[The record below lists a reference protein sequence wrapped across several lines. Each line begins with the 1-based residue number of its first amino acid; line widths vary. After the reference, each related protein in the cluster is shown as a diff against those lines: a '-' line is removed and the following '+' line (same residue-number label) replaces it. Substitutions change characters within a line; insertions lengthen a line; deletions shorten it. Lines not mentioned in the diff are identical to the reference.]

1 MKTVRYILFVLSFVV
16 LHSCLIENDMSYP
29 KVSAEFTAFG
39 VRGQESVTI
48 DAGNRTVS
56 VVLSETADITALEIT
71 ELEFTDQVR
80 CTPFLSKGDVINLS
94 EPMKVTLSIYQDYE
108 WTISA
113 TQPIERYVRC
123 TGQIGDAVIDVQN
136 HDAVV
141 YVSATQSLSK
151 IIVED
156 MKLGP
161 ETSVII
167 GYVENAG
174 EENGELVEFDF
185 PLELDCTLRRYF
197 YVEYEGEI
205 TKWSLNVF
213 REDVE
218 MSVTSVIPWC
228 YSADIEGE
236 FDGGKTPVLEYRP
249 DSEEIWSQIADI
261 SVNGTAVSAK
271 LTGLTE
277 GTLYHV
283 RFSRDGETGKEVTF
297 TTGSPDQIENMDFD
311 DWYMKDS
318 KVWYPT
324 LEANYEN
331 KIWDSA
337 NEGVAEFLSVNPTTP
352 SENVATTGSSHS
364 AKLTNMYALIKFAA
378 GNILT
383 GDYIGLV
390 GISGARLSW
399 GTPFTG
405 RPVGLKGYYS
415 YSPGYLDYIDN
426 NKVSSTELDKCQIL
440 VMLTDWDEPFEI
452 NTTLPNNGGFVDQEN
467 DPHIIAYGKIESD
480 INTFDQH
487 GADAHGFIP
496 FTLKLDYRR
505 PDGVPKYAVVIA
517 CASYKG
523 DLFTGSTNS
532 VMYVDEFEFVYE

>member
-80 CTPFLSKGDVINLS
+80 CTPFLSKGDIINLS

-174 EENGELVEFDF
+174 EESGELVEFDF

-228 YSADIEGE
+228 YSADIEGV
-236 FDGGKTPVLEYRP
+236 FDGAESPVLEYRA
-249 DSEEIWSQIADI
+249 DSEDNWTSVGDLA
-261 SVNGTAVSAK
+261 VNGTSVALK
-271 LTGLTE
+271 LTGLKE

-283 RFSRDGETGKEVTF
+283 RLSRDGESGNEATF
-297 TTGSPDQIENMDFD
+297 TTCFPEQIENIGFD
-311 DWYMKDS
+311 NWYYTTSLNKEI
-318 KVWYPT
+318 WYPNLNST
-324 LEANYEN
+324 VNV
-331 KIWDSA
+331 WGSA
-337 NEGVAEFLSVNPTTP
+337 NPGSGTFVGSLTTP
-352 SENVATTGSSHS
+352 EENFVAVSGDGKHAARLES
-364 AKLTNMYALIKFAA
+364 KYAVLAFAA
-378 GNILT
+378 GNIFT
-383 GDYIGLV
+383 GNFVKINGL
-390 GISGARLSW
+390 GAIIDW
-399 GTPFTG
+399 GTPFAG
-405 RPVGLKGYYS
+405 RPSALKGYYS
-415 YSPGYLDYIDN
+415 YSPKPVNRVKPPYENLENTMDQ
-426 NKVSSTELDKCQIL
+426 CQIL
-440 VMLTDWDEPFEI
+440 VILTDWTGPFTI
-452 NTTLPNNGGFVDQEN
+452 NTTEGIFVDQTKEN
-467 DPHIIAYGKIESD
+467 KSIIAYGKLESD
-480 INTFDQH
+480 EDT
-487 GADAHGFIP
+487 GG
-496 FTLKLDYRR
+496 DYREFTIPLEYWR
-505 PDGVPKYAVVIA
+505 PDATPSYAVVVA
-517 CASYKG
+517 CSSYKG
-523 DLFTGSTNS
+523 DYFTGGEGS